1 MGNDMEEL
9 NLTRGG
15 GLSLRQQADVQASVD
30 AGDAEAHDLRMRL
43 SRFAQE
49 LSALQAARETVTEYR
64 VIADMAI
71 RSREPMNATTVGLT
85 ELAIRNAC
93 KTVGLH
99 DITIS
104 TEEFGRPTISLEA
117 IDDKLKKIWERIK
130 TMLAKIMETLRSLF
144 AKFTDRSQKLQ
155 SKIADVEANLS
166 SGVKAPDDLI
176 AVNGRVLVMGS
187 TIPNM
192 YPELSVKYM
201 AEVRDYLTDNGAAE
215 TYLKNILEGMSRM
228 TVDTLNTPEQANY
241 VTAYAASVGKRLQGI
256 HGASAHSEPVTGD
269 DVAYSSGKLLGN
281 VAFVCYTTKPGG
293 NLQSALRRFSTR
305 VVPLGGVTNIPEQIA
320 PLSQNNIASILA
332 AVKETTLL
340 VASLSGYLDTLC
352 SYSQKAVDA
361 GDAILNKT
369 PDDKKSQAQA
379 MVNELPNLVK
389 SVLSGFDEP
398 IKYTMQLA
406 GELVSLCDRSVA

>member
-1 MGNDMEEL
+1 MNRLQE
-9 NLTRGG
+9 
-15 GLSLRQQADVQASVD
+15 ADLQASVD
-30 AGDAEAHDLRMRL
+30 AGDAEAHDLRVKL
-43 SRFAQE
+43 SQFSEE
-49 LSALQAARETVTEYR
+49 LGTLQNAREAITEYR
-64 VIADMAI
+64 AIADMAI

-93 KTVGLH
+93 NTIGLH
-99 DITIS
+99 DITVS
-104 TEEFGRPTISLEA
+104 TESYGRPTISLEA

-130 TMLAKIMETLRSLF
+130 ATLVKIMNTLRQLF

-155 SKIADVEANLS
+155 TKIADIEAS
-166 SGVKAPDDLI
+166 VGSGVKSPDDAI
-176 AVNGRVLVMGS
+176 AVNGRVLVVGS
-187 TIPNM
+187 SIPNM
-192 YPELSVKYM
+192 YPELAVKYLS
-201 AEVRDYLTDNGAAE
+201 EVRDYLTDNNAAE

-293 NLQSALRRFSTR
+293 DLQSALRRFRTR
-305 VVPLGGVTNIPEQIA
+305 IVPLGGVTNIPEKIA
-320 PLSQNNIASILA
+320 PLSQNNVTSITA
-332 AVKETTLL
+332 AVKETVLL
-340 VASLSGYLDTLC
+340 IASLSGYLDTLC

-361 GDAILNKT
+361 GDAILNKA

-398 IKYTMQLA
+398 IKYTMQLS
-406 GELVSLCDRSVA
+406 GELVSLCERSIA

>member
-1 MGNDMEEL
+1 MEEL
-9 NLTRGG
+9 NLVRGG
-15 GLSLRQQADVQASVD
+15 GLSLRQQADLQASVD
-30 AGDAEAHDLRMRL
+30 AGDAEAHDLRMKL
-43 SRFAQE
+43 SQFSEE
-49 LSALQAARETVTEYR
+49 LGALQQARETITEYR
-64 VIADMAI
+64 TIADMAI

-93 KTVGLH
+93 KTIGLH
-99 DITIS
+99 DITVS
-104 TEEFGRPTISLEA
+104 TESYGRPTISLEA

-130 TMLAKIMETLRSLF
+130 ATLVKIMNALRQLF

-155 SKIADVEANLS
+155 TKIADIEAS
-166 SGVKAPDDLI
+166 VGSGVKSPDDVI
-176 AVNGRVLVMGS
+176 AVNGRVLVVGS
-187 TIPNM
+187 SIPNM
-192 YPELSVKYM
+192 YPELAVKYLS
-201 AEVRDYLTDNGAAE
+201 EVRDYLTDNNAAE

-293 NLQSALRRFSTR
+293 DLQSALRRFRTR
-305 VVPLGGVTNIPEQIA
+305 VVPLGGVTNIPEKIA
-320 PLSQNNIASILA
+320 PLSQNNVTSVTA
-332 AVKETTLL
+332 AVKETVLL
-340 VASLSGYLDTLC
+340 IASLSGYLDTLC

-361 GDAILNKT
+361 GDAILNKA

-398 IKYTMQLA
+398 IKYTMQLS
-406 GELVSLCDRSVA
+406 GELVSLCERSIA

>member
-1 MGNDMEEL
+1 MEEL
-9 NLTRGG
+9 KEMRS
-15 GLSLRQQADVQASVD
+15 GLSRTQQADLQATVD
-30 AGDAEAHDLRMRL
+30 AGDAEAQDLRMRL
-43 SRFAQE
+43 SQFSQE
-49 LSALQAARETVTEYR
+49 LEGLQAARETITQYR
-64 VIADMAI
+64 AIADMAVQ
-71 RSREPMNATTVGLT
+71 SREPMNATTVGLT
-85 ELAIRNAC
+85 ELGVREAC
-93 KTVGLH
+93 KTIGLH

-130 TMLAKIMETLRSLF
+130 ATLAKIMETLRSLF

-155 SKIADVEANLS
+155 EKIADVEAS
-166 SGVKAPDDLI
+166 ISGGVKSPDDPI
-176 AVNGRVLVMGS
+176 SVNGRILAVGS
-187 TIPNM
+187 SIPNM
-192 YPELSVKYM
+192 YPELAVKYM
-201 AEVRDYLTDNGAAE
+201 AEIRDYLTDNGDAE
-215 TYLKNILEGMSRM
+215 KYLKNILEGMSRM

-256 HGASAHSEPVTGD
+256 HGAGAHSEPVTGD

-293 NLQSALRRFSTR
+293 TLQGALRRFNTR
-305 VVPLGGVTNIPEQIA
+305 VVPLGGVTNIPETIA
-320 PLSQNNIASILA
+320 PLSQQNITAILGP
-332 AVKETTLL
+332 VKETTLL
-340 VASLSGYLDTLC
+340 IASLSGYLDTLC
-352 SYSQKAVDA
+352 SYSQKAIDA

-406 GELVSLCDRSVA
+406 GELVGLCDRSLA

>member
-1 MGNDMEEL
+1 MNRLQEADL
-9 NLTRGG
+9 
-15 GLSLRQQADVQASVD
+15 QATVD
-30 AGDAEAHDLRMRL
+30 AGDAEAQDLRMRL
-43 SRFAQE
+43 SQFSQE
-49 LSALQAARETVTEYR
+49 LEGLQAARETITQYR
-64 VIADMAI
+64 AIADMAVQ
-71 RSREPMNATTVGLT
+71 SREPMNATTVGLT
-85 ELAIRNAC
+85 ELGVREAC

-130 TMLAKIMETLRSLF
+130 ATLAKIMETLRTLF

-155 SKIADVEANLS
+155 EKIADVEAS
-166 SGVKAPDDLI
+166 ISGGVKSPDDPI
-176 AVNGRVLVMGS
+176 SVNGRILAVGS
-187 TIPNM
+187 SIPNM
-192 YPELSVKYM
+192 YPELAVKYM
-201 AEVRDYLTDNGAAE
+201 AEIRDYLTDNGDAE
-215 TYLKNILEGMSRM
+215 KYLKNILEGMSRM

-256 HGASAHSEPVTGD
+256 HGAGAHSEPVTGD

-293 NLQSALRRFSTR
+293 NLQGALRRFNTR
-305 VVPLGGVTNIPEQIA
+305 VVPLGGVTNIPETIA
-320 PLSQNNIASILA
+320 PLSQQNITAILGP
-332 AVKETTLL
+332 VKETTLL
-340 VASLSGYLDTLC
+340 IASLSGYLDTLC
-352 SYSQKAVDA
+352 SYSQKAIDA

-406 GELVSLCDRSVA
+406 GELVGLCDRSLA